1 MGAGPAL
8 SYAADVMDMFCVEGD
23 QLSVHRDV
31 LEARSPFKQLAAV
44 E

>member
-8 SYAADVMDMFCVEGD
+8 SYAADMTDMFCVEGG

-31 LEARSPFKQLAAV
+31 LDARSPFKQLAAV

>member
-8 SYAADVMDMFCVEGD
+8 SYAADMMDIFRAEGD

-31 LEARSPFKQLAAV
+31 LDARSPFKQLAAV